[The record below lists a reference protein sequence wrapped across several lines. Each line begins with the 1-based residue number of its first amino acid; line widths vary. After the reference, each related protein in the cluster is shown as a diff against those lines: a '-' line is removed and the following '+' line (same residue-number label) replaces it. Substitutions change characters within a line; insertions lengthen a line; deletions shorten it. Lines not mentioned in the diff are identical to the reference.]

1 VDGGADL
8 LERGRSAYRQREWA
22 NACALLS
29 AADRES
35 PLEPDDL
42 ELWVTA
48 SYLTGRDD
56 TGDDLSARACREC
69 AGDDPARAARHA
81 VRLGIL
87 LLLRGEA
94 ARSSGWLSRARR
106 LLDVRGGDCAERGYL
121 LVPAALQHLVGGDAA
136 AAEAASA
143 EAAAIGERFGDPDLL
158 AMGRLGVGQALVAS
172 GRTAPALALLD
183 EVMVAV
189 TSEELSPVYAGIL
202 YCAVIETCN
211 EAFDLRRVQEWT
223 VALTRWCET
232 QPDLV
237 PYRGQCLVHRSE
249 IMLVHGE
256 WPDALD
262 EARRACDSLAGRPA
276 AGAAFYQLAEVHRL
290 RGEFDRAEAAYRQA
304 SRWIPEP
311 QPGLALLR
319 MAQGHVDAA
328 AAMLR
333 RALDAAV
340 GFKAL
345 RRTARVE
352 PAPPAAERCRLLAA
366 HVEVMISAGDLAAA
380 RAGADELRAIA
391 DHVGAPLL
399 QAMALHATGAVL
411 VAEHDPDAAEV
422 LRRAWRAWQDLDAP
436 YEAARIRVLM
446 GLACRQQ
453 RDPDSADMEFDA
465 ARLVFEQLGA
475 VPDVHRVRAVSR
487 AGSRTAGA
495 GPLTA
500 REVQVLRLVAT
511 GMTNRA
517 VAAELFLSE
526 KTVARHV
533 SNIFTKLGVS
543 SRAAATAYAY
553 EHGLV

>member
-1 VDGGADL
+1 MDEGADL
-8 LERGRSAYRQREWA
+8 RERGRSAYRQREWA
-22 NACALLS
+22 TVCALLS

-48 SYLTGRDD
+48 AYLSGRDD
-56 TGDDLSARACREC
+56 VGDDLSARACREC
-69 AGDDPARAARHA
+69 AGSDPARAARHA
-81 VRLGIL
+81 SRLAIL

-94 ARSSGWLSRARR
+94 ARSGGWLTRARR
-106 LLDVRGGDCAERGYL
+106 LLDRRGGDCAERGYL
-121 LVPAALQHLVGGDAA
+121 LVPAALQHLVEDDAA
-136 AAEAASA
+136 SAEAASA
-143 EAAAIGERFGDPDLL
+143 EAAATGERFGDPDLVAL
-158 AMGRLGVGQALVAS
+158 GRLGVGQALVAA

-189 TSEELSPVYAGIL
+189 TSEEVSPIYAGIV
-202 YCAVIETCN
+202 YCAVIETCQ
-211 EAFDLRRVQEWT
+211 EVFDLRRAREWT
-223 VALTRWCET
+223 VALTRWCEA

-249 IMLVHGE
+249 IMLVHGA

-262 EARRACDSLAGRPA
+262 EARRACDSLAGHPA

-290 RGEFDRAEAAYRQA
+290 RGEFDQAEEAYRQA
-304 SRWIPEP
+304 SRWIPDP

-319 MAQGHVDAA
+319 MTQGQVDAA

-333 RALDAAV
+333 RALDGTV
-340 GFKAL
+340 RFVAL
-345 RRTARVE
+345 RRAARIE
-352 PAPPAAERCRLLAA
+352 PAPPAAVRCRLLAA
-366 HVEVMISAGDLAAA
+366 HVEVMIAAGDLAAA
-380 RAGADELRAIA
+380 RDGVDELGAIA
-391 DHVGAPLL
+391 DRVGAPLL
-399 QAMALHATGAVL
+399 QAMALHAGGAAR
-411 VAEHDPDAAEV
+411 VAEHSPDAADV

-436 YEAARIRVLM
+436 YEAARVRVLM
-446 GLACRQQ
+446 GIACRQL

-475 VPDVHRVRAVSR
+475 LPDVDRLRAFSR
-487 AGSRTAGA
+487 SAGA

-500 REVQVLRLVAT
+500 REMQVLRLVAT

-543 SRAAATAYAY
+543 SRAAATAHAY
-553 EHGLV
+553 EHGLVR

>member
-1 VDGGADL
+1 MAESADL
-8 LERGRSAYRQREWA
+8 RERARGAYRLREWA
-22 NACALLS
+22 DAFALLG
-29 AADRES
+29 AADEES
-35 PLEPDDL
+35 PLGLDDL

-48 SYLTGRDD
+48 AYLTGRDGA
-56 TGDDLSARACREC
+56 GDDLSARACREC
-69 AGDDPARAARHA
+69 AGADPARAAGHA
-81 VRLGIL
+81 ARLAIL

-94 ARSSGWLSRARR
+94 ARSGGWLARARR
-106 LLDVRGGDCAERGYL
+106 LLDERGGDCAERGYL
-121 LVPAALQHLVGGDAA
+121 LVPAALEHLVGGDPA
-136 AAEAASA
+136 AAEAASG
-143 EAAAIGERFGDPDLL
+143 EAAAIGDRFGDPDLL
-158 AMGRLGVGQALVAS
+158 ALGRLGVGQALVAA
-172 GRTAPALALLD
+172 GRTGPALTLLD

-189 TSEELSPVYAGIL
+189 TSGEVSPIFTGIL
-202 YCAVIETCN
+202 YCAVIETCQ
-211 EAFDLRRVQEWT
+211 EAFDLRRAREWT
-223 VALTRWCET
+223 LALTRWCEA

-249 IMLVHGE
+249 IMLQLGA

-262 EARRACDSLAGRPA
+262 EARSACAGLGGGHPA

-290 RGEFDRAEAAYRQA
+290 RGEFGQAEEAYRQA

-319 MAQGHVDAA
+319 SAQGQVDAA

-333 RALDAAV
+333 RALEGAA

-345 RRTARVE
+345 RRAMDVE
-352 PAPPAAERCRLLAA
+352 PAPPAAARSRLLAA
-366 HVEVMISAGDLAAA
+366 HVEVMIATGDVAAA
-380 RAGADELRAIA
+380 RAAVDELRAIA
-391 DHVGAPLL
+391 DGVGAPLL
-399 QAMALHATGAVL
+399 QAMALQASGAAR
-411 VAEHDPDAAEV
+411 VAGHDPGAADV
-422 LRRAWRAWQDLDAP
+422 LRRAWRAWRDLDAP
-436 YEAARIRVLM
+436 YEAARVRVLM
-446 GLACRQQ
+446 GLACRQLG
-453 RDPDSADMEFDA
+453 DPDSAEMEFDA

-475 VPDVHRVRAVSR
+475 GPDANRVRAFSR
-487 AGSRTAGA
+487 AAGA
-495 GPLTA
+495 GPLTG

-553 EHGLV
+553 EHELVQ

>member
-1 VDGGADL
+1 VAESADL
-8 LERGRSAYRQREWA
+8 RERGRCAYRLREWA
-22 NACALLS
+22 SAYELLT
-29 AADRES
+29 AADRAS

-42 ELWVTA
+42 ELWVTTA
-48 SYLTGRDD
+48 YLTGHDD
-56 TGDDLSARACREC
+56 AGDDLSARACREC
-69 AGDDPARAARHA
+69 ADSDPARAARHA
-81 VRLGIL
+81 FRLAIL
-87 LLLRGEA
+87 LLLRGES
-94 ARSSGWLSRARR
+94 ARSSGWLTRGRR
-106 LLDVRGGDCAERGYL
+106 LLDRWGEECAERGYL
-121 LVPAALQHLVGGDAA
+121 LVPAALEHLVGDDPASA
-136 AAEAASA
+136 QAASA
-143 EAAAIGERFGDPDLL
+143 EAAAIAERFGDPDLL
-158 AMGRLGVGQALVAS
+158 ALGRLGVGQALVAA

-189 TSEELSPVYAGIL
+189 TSAEVSPIFTGIL
-202 YCAVIETCN
+202 YCAVIETCQ
-211 EAFDLRRVQEWT
+211 EAFDLRRAREWT
-223 VALTRWCET
+223 AALSRWCEA

-249 IMLVHGE
+249 IMLLHGA

-262 EARRACDSLAGRPA
+262 EALLACDSLTGHPA

-290 RGEFDRAEAAYRQA
+290 RGEFEQAEEAYRRA
-304 SRWIPEP
+304 GRWIPEP

-333 RALDAAV
+333 RALDSAARFV
-340 GFKAL
+340 SL
-345 RRTARVE
+345 RRAVHTE
-352 PAPPAAERCRLLAA
+352 PAPPAAIRSRLLAA
-366 HVEVMISAGDLAAA
+366 HVEVLIAAGDLAAA
-380 RAGADELRAIA
+380 REGADELAAIA
-391 DHVGAPLL
+391 EHVGAPLL
-399 QAMALHATGAVL
+399 EAMAVHATGAVR
-411 VAEHDPDAAEV
+411 VAGHDPDAADV

-436 YEAARIRVLM
+436 YEAARVRVLM
-446 GLACRQQ
+446 GLACRQA

-465 ARLVFEQLGA
+465 ALLVFEQLGA
-475 VPDVHRVRAVSR
+475 LADVKRVRALSR
-487 AGSRTAGA
+487 AGGA

-511 GMTNRA
+511 GRTNRA

-533 SNIFTKLGVS
+533 SNIFTKLSVS